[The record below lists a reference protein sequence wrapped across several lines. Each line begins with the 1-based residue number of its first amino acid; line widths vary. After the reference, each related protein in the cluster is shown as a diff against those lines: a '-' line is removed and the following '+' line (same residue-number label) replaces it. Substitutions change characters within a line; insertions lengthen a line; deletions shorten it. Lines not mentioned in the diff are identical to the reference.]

1 MKKLIAILCLFS
13 MSTISFAGGMGSL
26 AAKTAAK
33 TDTELA
39 SLSSTSSDLKFEKLA
54 TISMVKTDLY
64 FCFKGAIGA
73 TLSGDEVVDK
83 LIMKNCDTRL
93 EEAKNLNI
101 SDKEI
106 EDIAKRVLEE
116 NKKDEFELSVDRAL
130 NLNH

>member
-1 MKKLIAILCLFS
+1 MKKLIAILGLLS
-13 MSTISFAGGMGSL
+13 ISTISFAG
-26 AAKTAAK
+26 
-33 TDTELA
+33 EA
-39 SLSSTSSDLKFEKLA
+39 SSSTTSSDLKFEKLV

-73 TLSGDEVVDK
+73 TLSGDEVVDR

-93 EEAKNLNI
+93 EEARNLNI
-101 SDKEI
+101 TDKEI

-116 NKKDEFELSVDRAL
+116 NKKDEFELNVERAL